1 MTETRII
8 NVECKCGQELA
19 RYKKVKRGSLQKMYL
34 DMILEDRA
42 GVFSRKF
49 EVQENIY
56 SPNCKKRIATI
67 YMIHGRPAAK
77 INHGAVKSTRT

>member
-8 NVECKCGQELA
+8 DVECQCGQELA

-42 GVFSRKF
+42 GVFSGKLTN
-49 EVQENIY
+49 EESIY
-56 SPNCKKRIATI
+56 CPNCQKRIATV

-77 INHGAVKSTRT
+77 INHGAVKPTRT